1 MNTQNQVPLNQ
12 ETPQDR
18 NSFIETLLRDYLPY
32 WPVILIMGIMGYF
45 VSKVYLNY
53 QNPVYELQAG
63 ILLKDES
70 QSANSLI
77 KQVALGKNASFIED
91 EMEVL
96 KGMAVMRRAAKLG
109 KVQTELRSD
118 GRIRMV
124 TEDLDKLPFEVLHN
138 NPDSV
143 VDFESTFKVNANKTE
158 LIFLGNV
165 HVPFN
170 QWTKVGSNTIFICNV
185 AKPQD
190 KAWAKFNQ
198 SKYTFYLSFRSID
211 NAAKTLAAS
220 MTMTKDKKL
229 SVIQLSVKSLSLS
242 NGKRWLQAIIDSYQ
256 EETQDEKRKK
266 AKYTMDFIDSRLS
279 YVGQDLDS
287 VESNLENFKKT
298 NNITRL
304 STEAELYLDKV
315 KDEDKFAAQ
324 TELKLM
330 VLDEVENYIQ
340 GKIKKSGM
348 APSLL
353 GMEDPNILQYLQK
366 LNAAETKYDLL
377 LDQNGPNNDGVR
389 AIAHEIET
397 YKESLQEIVRNTRK
411 NLNVLRKKAENNFS
425 KFAGEYDQ
433 LMRSIPSKERRL
445 LNITRQQSIK
455 NELYTF
461 LLEKREES
469 AIEMAGTLSDIRVI
483 ESTNTGVMV
492 SPKRGAVT
500 AGFTLGF
507 MAIILGILFIRSGL
521 NNKILSR
528 SEIEARTSLPILA
541 EIIESETDSPL
552 IMRVGSRSAIAEQLR
567 ALRTSLGYLNVEG
580 GDVKTIMIS
589 SSLPDEGKSFI
600 ATNIALSM
608 ALSGKKTLLIESDM
622 RKPGVA
628 KHFNISS
635 RLGLSMYLVGKLGL
649 EEILFA
655 TEFENLSIMP
665 AGPIPPNPVE
675 LIMNGRYEQML
686 KELAKTYDQIIIDC
700 PPVGLVTDAR
710 VIGKWADATVLIVR
724 QQHTPREAVGMI
736 LESLNQQKLL
746 HNVGIVFNGLKGG
759 ISGYG
764 YGYSYA
770 NYGYGGYGYGY
781 GYGSYSYGYGYYGDS
796 KNKKRTPLKF
806 VWNVLVVPFIALF
819 AKDFLK
825 RKK

>member
-1 MNTQNQVPLNQ
+1 MNTPNQVPYN
-12 ETPQDR
+12 EERPQDR
-18 NSFIETLLRDYLPY
+18 NAFIESLLRDYLPY
-32 WPVILIMGIMGYF
+32 WPVILVMGIMGYF

-53 QNPVYELQAG
+53 QNPVYEVQAG

-77 KQVALGKNASFIED
+77 KQVALGKNASYIED

-109 KVQTELRSD
+109 NVQTEVRTD
-118 GRIRMV
+118 GRIRMS
-124 TEDLDKLPFEVLHN
+124 TEDNDKLPFEVLHN
-138 NPDSV
+138 NTDSV
-143 VDFESTFKVNANKTE
+143 VDFESTFKVNASKTE
-158 LIFLGNV
+158 FVFLGNV

-170 QWTKVGSNTIFICNV
+170 QWTKLGSNTIYV
-185 AKPQD
+185 RTHV
-190 KAWAKFNQ
+190 KANDDAWKKFFEK
-198 SKYTFYLSFRSID
+198 KYTFYLTFRSID
-211 NAAKTLAAS
+211 NAAKNLAAAMS
-220 MTMTKDKKL
+220 MTKDKKL
-229 SVIQLSVKSLSLS
+229 SVINLSVKSLSLS

-266 AKYTMDFIDSRLS
+266 AKYTMDFIDNRLS

-287 VESNLENFKKT
+287 VESNLEQFKKS
-298 NNITRL
+298 NNIARL

-353 GMEDPNILQYLQK
+353 GMEDQNISQYLQK
-366 LNAAETKYDLL
+366 LNAAETKYDLM

-389 AIAHEIET
+389 GLAHEIET
-397 YKESLQEIVRNTRK
+397 YKASLQEIVRNTRK

-433 LMRSIPSKERRL
+433 LMRSIPSKERGL

-469 AIEMAGTLSDIRVI
+469 AIEMAGTLSDIRII
-483 ESTNTGVMV
+483 ESTNTGVVV
-492 SPKRGAVT
+492 SPKRGPIT

-521 NNKILSR
+521 NNKILTR
-528 SEIEARTSLPILA
+528 SEIEARTNLPILA
-541 EIIESETDSPL
+541 EIIEAVSDNPL
-552 IMRVGSRSAIAEQLR
+552 VIGNGIRSAIAEQLR
-567 ALRTSLGYLNVEG
+567 SLRTNLSYLNTQG
-580 GDVKTIMIS
+580 GQVKKIMVS
-589 SSLPDEGKSFI
+589 SSLPGEGKSFI

-628 KHFNISS
+628 KYFKINS
-635 RLGLSMYLVGKLGL
+635 RQGLSMHLVGKLAL
-649 EEILFA
+649 TEVLFQ
-655 TEFENLSIMP
+655 TEFENLTIMP

-686 KELAKTYDQIIIDC
+686 QELSETFDQIIIDC
-700 PPVGLVTDAR
+700 PPVGLVTDAK
-710 VIGKWADATVLIVR
+710 VIGNWVDATVLIVR
-724 QQHTPREAVGMI
+724 QQHTPRESVSMI
-736 LESLNQQKLL
+736 LESLNQQKVLQ
-746 HNVGIVFNGLKGG
+746 NAGIVYNGLKGG

-764 YGYSYA
+764 YGYY
-770 NYGYGGYGYGY
+770 YGYGGYGYGY
-781 GYGSYSYGYGYYGDS
+781 GYGSYTYSYGYGYYGDTQ
-796 KNKKRTPLKF
+796 NKRTPLKF
-806 VWNVLVVPFIALF
+806 IYNVLVVPFFAFF
-819 AKDFLK
+819 AKNWMK
-825 RKK
+825 RKN